1 MGSIIRASRG
11 LDDAREDS
19 YELAVT
25 FQPVLDDFTPLYG
38 LDLSLLF
45 IPPGHEAPVLLLR
58 R

>member
-1 MGSIIRASRG
+1 MGGIMRASRG
-11 LDDAREDS
+11 LDDAKVDL

-38 LDLSLLF
+38 LDLPLLL
-45 IPPGHEAPVLLLR
+45 IASGHEAPLFLLR